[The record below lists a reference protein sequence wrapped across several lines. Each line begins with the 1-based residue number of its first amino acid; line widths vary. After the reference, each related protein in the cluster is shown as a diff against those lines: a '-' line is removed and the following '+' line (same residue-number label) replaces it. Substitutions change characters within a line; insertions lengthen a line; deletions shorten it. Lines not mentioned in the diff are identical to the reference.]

1 MSHFTKIFTYLVT
14 LSCYVCTKRPIMI
27 RLNFK
32 DNYLTTD
39 KLFSLKLK
47 KKHQLYK
54 SFFVIIVLLF

>member
-32 DNYLTTD
+32 NNFLTTD
-39 KLFSLKLK
+39 IVFSKIK
-47 KKHQLYK
+47 KKNINCISRFL
-54 SFFVIIVLLF
+54 

>member
-1 MSHFTKIFTYLVT
+1 MSHFAKIFTYLVT

-32 DNYLTTD
+32 NNFLTTD
-39 KLFSLKLK
+39 IVFSKIK